1 MLFSCVANFD
11 TNFIFCDEYNLSTQ
25 KAEEAE
31 VKDMVRLCILCESW
45 ESGGIE
51 SFLCNTLLAMDR
63 SGLEVD
69 IVAAQIRD
77 SVFTAPLEA
86 AGIHFR
92 ELSGALRSPKNGPLF
107 SALLAQRHYDVVHLN
122 AYQGLSLHYLALA
135 QKAGVPVRIAHSHG
149 IGLRNSLGKPLKL
162 LLHRLG
168 KRLWSGSATERL
180 ACSQPAAKFLFP
192 QGQSYRWIPNG
203 IDVERFR
210 FQETARKEQRQ
221 ALGLTEDQLLVG
233 TVGRLSEEKNH
244 QFLLDVFC
252 QLQTIR
258 RDSVL
263 LLVGAGRLEEQL
275 RARAEA
281 LGIASKVIF
290 YGPSDHVEQL
300 LWAMDVFAFPSHMEG
315 LGIAAVEAQAAGL
328 PVVCSEGVP
337 WEALATDLTR
347 RLPLSA
353 GAKGWA
359 ETLLK
364 EKAPAD
370 RVAAADAVSAAG
382 FDVSAVAR
390 EIRDLWVR

>member
-11 TNFIFCDEYNLSTQ
+11 TNFIFCDEYDLSTQ
-25 KAEEAE
+25 KAKEAE
-31 VKDMVRLCILCESW
+31 VKDMARICILCESW

-69 IVAAQIRD
+69 IVAAQLRD

-92 ELSGALRSPKNGPLF
+92 ELSGALRSPKNGRLF

-122 AYQGLSLHYLALA
+122 AYQALSLHYLALA
-135 QKAGVPVRIAHSHG
+135 QKAGVPVRIAHGHG
-149 IGLRNSLGKPLKL
+149 TGLRNSLGKPLKL

-168 KRLWSGSATERL
+168 KRLWSRSATDFW
-180 ACSQPAAKFLFP
+180 ACSRQASEFLFL
-192 QGQSYRWIPNG
+192 QGQPYRWIPNG

-210 FQETARKEQRQ
+210 FQEPLRVKQRQ
-221 ALGLTEDQLLVG
+221 ALGLAESQLLVG

-244 QFLLDVFC
+244 RFLLDVFC
-252 QLQTIR
+252 QLQALR

-275 RARAEA
+275 RARAEE

-300 LWAMDVFAFPSHMEG
+300 LWAMDVFAFPSQFEG

-337 WEALATDLTR
+337 WEALATDLAR

-353 GAKGWA
+353 GERRWA
-359 ETLLK
+359 EILLN
-364 EKAPAD
+364 EKVPAD
-370 RVAAADAVSAAG
+370 RAAIADAVSTAG
-382 FDVSAVAR
+382 FDVTSVAK

>member
-1 MLFSCVANFD
+1 MPR
-11 TNFIFCDEYNLSTQ
+11 I
-25 KAEEAE
+25 
-31 VKDMVRLCILCESW
+31 CILCESW

-77 SVFTAPLEA
+77 SVFTPPLEA
-86 AGIHFR
+86 AGIRFR
-92 ELSGALRSPKNGPLF
+92 ELSGALRSPKNRPLF
-107 SALLAQRHYDVVHLN
+107 SALLAERHYDVVHLN

-135 QKAGVPVRIAHSHG
+135 QRAGVPVRIAHSHG
-149 IGLRNSLGKPLKL
+149 TGLRNSPGKTLKLRLHQLGKE
-162 LLHRLG
+162 
-168 KRLWSGSATERL
+168 LWSGSATDFW
-180 ACSQPAAKFLFP
+180 ACSRHAAEFLFL
-192 QGQSYRWIPNG
+192 QGQPYRWIPNG

-210 FQETARKEQRQ
+210 FQESLRVKQRQ
-221 ALGLTEDQLLVG
+221 ALGLEENQLLVG

-252 QLQTIR
+252 QLQTLR
-258 RDSVL
+258 RDSML
-263 LLVGAGRLEEQL
+263 LLVGTGQLEKRL

-281 LGIASKVIF
+281 LGIASNVIF
-290 YGPSDHVEQL
+290 FGPSDHVEQL

-337 WEALATDLTR
+337 PEAVVTGLAR

-353 GAKGWA
+353 GARRWA
-359 ETLLK
+359 EILLN
-364 EKAPAD
+364 EKSPAD
-370 RVAAADAVSAAG
+370 RTAVVDAVAAAG
-382 FDVSAVAR
+382 FDVSAVAK
-390 EIRDLWVR
+390 EIKCLWMG

>member
-1 MLFSCVANFD
+1 MPR
-11 TNFIFCDEYNLSTQ
+11 I
-25 KAEEAE
+25 
-31 VKDMVRLCILCESW
+31 CILCESW

-69 IVAAQIRD
+69 IVAAQLRD
-77 SVFTAPLEA
+77 SVFTEPLKA
-86 AGIHFR
+86 AGIRFR

-107 SALLAQRHYDVVHLN
+107 SALLAERNYDVVHLN

-135 QKAGVPVRIAHSHG
+135 KKAGVPVRIAHSHG
-149 IGLRNSLGKPLKL
+149 TGLRNSPGKPLKL

-168 KRLWSGSATERL
+168 KRLWSRSATDFW
-180 ACSQPAAKFLFP
+180 ACSRWAAEFLFP
-192 QGQSYRWIPNG
+192 GGQPYRWVPNG

-210 FQETARKEQRQ
+210 FQEPLRIKQRQ
-221 ALGLTEDQLLVG
+221 ALGLAESQLLVG

-252 QLQTIR
+252 QLQTLR

-263 LLVGAGRLEEQL
+263 LLVGTGRLEEQL
-275 RARAEA
+275 RAQAEA
-281 LGIASKVIF
+281 LGIASNVIF

-300 LWAMDVFAFPSHMEG
+300 LWAMDVFAFPSRFEG

-328 PVVCSEGVP
+328 PAVCADGIP
-337 WEALATDLTR
+337 PEALVTDLTI

-353 GAKGWA
+353 GARRWA
-359 ETLLK
+359 QILLN
-364 EKAPAD
+364 EKSPAD
-370 RVAAADAVSAAG
+370 RAAVADAVSAAG
-382 FDVSAVAR
+382 FDVTSVAK